1 MDKLDG
7 TPHYHKDEDLE
18 LRTRLDKIWGHS
30 TTMWTKVYPSWTHL
44 PSSSGELGKIYIPFV
59 HVTKDGLST
68 EHLPTSFCPRIYR
81 MTPNFWGTFLCL
93 TLGG

>member
-30 TTMWTKVYPSWTHL
+30 ATMWIKVYPKLDHL
-44 PSSSGELGKIYIPFV
+44 PSSRGDLGEIYRP
-59 HVTKDGLST
+59 KGGLST
-68 EHLPTSFCPRIYR
+68 EHLSSCPRSY
-81 MTPNFWGTFLCL
+81 
-93 TLGG
+93 